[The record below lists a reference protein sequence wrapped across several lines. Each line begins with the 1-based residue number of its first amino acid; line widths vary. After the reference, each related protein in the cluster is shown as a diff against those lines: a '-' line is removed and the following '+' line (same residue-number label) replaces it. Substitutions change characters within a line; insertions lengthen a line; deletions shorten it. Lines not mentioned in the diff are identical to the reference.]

1 MRKTNCLPG
10 SSGSCAGTT
19 GPACSIAGRGS
30 GCARSAC
37 PSTPPSPA
45 AGVLHYCGKEL
56 ATMQTPGEEGGGRE
70 AISKLKRAVVSRE
83 RGEGSGLK
91 KGRGG
96 SGLKRGRGGQ
106 WSQEREG
113 GQWSQ
118 EREGGQWSQE
128 REGGQWSQE
137 REGEGEGQWS
147 EVDSVNSVLSGD

>member
-45 AGVLHYCGKEL
+45 AGALHYCGKEL

-83 RGEGSGLK
+83 RGGGAVVSRREGGQWSQE
-91 KGRGG
+91 GRGG
-96 SGLKRGRGGQ
+96 SGLKRGRGG
-106 WSQEREG
+106 SGLKRGRG
-113 GQWSQ
+113 GNGLK
-118 EREGGQWSQE
+118 RGRG
-128 REGGQWSQE
+128 RG
-137 REGEGEGQWS
+137 
-147 EVDSVNSVLSGD
+147 SGLKWTLLILY